1 MIRNEDLIFNFA
13 KRLQMKYMN
22 QMVRAI
28 SVFSILVFMSLRVG
42 AENVDTVRYRQVR
55 PAERVVSATSAVA
68 VNLAFTEVLKKT
80 VHEMRPDRSSCN
92 SFPSRHTSW
101 SFTASTVISHELY
114 DRSPWWCVG
123 SQALAS
129 AVGLQRVMSERH
141 FGSDVVAGATLGI
154 ASTELAYW
162 IVGRLFGGRPYA
174 SRSYNDFR
182 TGLSLITEAQY
193 NLDGDMCT
201 GFGSAVRFQLPFT
214 SQWGAVASM
223 RVSSAPV
230 KTSDGRYRPLD
241 AVGATVGMMGHFVLP
256 DDCLALEP
264 VVEAGGAAMKSTAG
278 FGHSRYCFEAG
289 CALGLSWRLTEN
301 FAFRAEAGY
310 RLRTLPRAVS
320 AITAGVSSVAF
331 F

>member
-1 MIRNEDLIFNFA
+1 
-13 KRLQMKYMN
+13 MKYKYKMTRI
-22 QMVRAI
+22 QTVIFA
-28 SVFSILVFMSLRVG
+28 LVITALSAG
-42 AENVDTVRYRQVR
+42 AENTDTIAHRNRL
-55 PAERVVSATSAVA
+55 PAERAVSAASAVA
-68 VNLAFTEVLKKT
+68 VNMAFTEILKSS
-80 VHEMRPDRSSCN
+80 VHEMRPDRSSDN

-101 SFTASTVISHELY
+101 AFTASTAISHELY

-141 FGSDVVAGATLGI
+141 FGSDVVAGAALGI

-182 TGLSLITEAQY
+182 AGLSLITEAQY

-241 AVGATVGMMGHFVLP
+241 AVGATVGVMGHFVCRRIVLP
-256 DDCLALEP
+256 
-264 VVEAGGAAMKSTAG
+264 
-278 FGHSRYCFEAG
+278 
-289 CALGLSWRLTEN
+289 LSQLWKPEEL
-301 FAFRAEAGY
+301 
-310 RLRTLPRAVS
+310 L
-320 AITAGVSSVAF
+320 
-331 F
+331 

>member
-1 MIRNEDLIFNFA
+1 MTRI
-13 KRLQMKYMN
+13 QT
-22 QMVRAI
+22 VI
-28 SVFSILVFMSLRVG
+28 SALVITALSVG
-42 AENVDTVRYRQVR
+42 AENADTIACRNRL
-55 PAERVVSATSAVA
+55 PAERAVSAVSAVA
-68 VNLAFTEVLKKT
+68 VNMAFTEILKSS
-80 VHEMRPDRSSCN
+80 VHEMRPDRSSDN

-101 SFTASTVISHELY
+101 AFMASTAISHELY
-114 DRSPWWCVG
+114 DHSPWWCVG

-141 FGSDVVAGATLGI
+141 FGSDVIAGAALGI

-162 IVGRLFGGRPYA
+162 IVGRLFGGRPYG
-174 SRSYNDFR
+174 RRPYNDFR
-182 TGLSLITEAQY
+182 AGLSLITEAQY

-201 GFGSAVRFQLPFT
+201 GFGSTVRFQLPFT

-230 KTSDGRYRPLD
+230 KTSDGRFRPLD

-256 DDCLALEP
+256 EDCLALEP
-264 VVEAGGAAMKSTAG
+264 VVEAGGAVMTRTAG
-278 FGHSRYCFEAG
+278 FGHSLYGFEAG

>member
-1 MIRNEDLIFNFA
+1 MTRIQTAFFA
-13 KRLQMKYMN
+13 
-22 QMVRAI
+22 
-28 SVFSILVFMSLRVG
+28 LVITVLSAG
-42 AENVDTVRYRQVR
+42 AENADTIAHLNRLH
-55 PAERVVSATSAVA
+55 AERAVSAASAVA
-68 VNLAFTEVLKKT
+68 VNMAFTEILKSS
-80 VHEMRPDRSSCN
+80 VHEMRPDRSSDN

-101 SFTASTVISHELY
+101 AFMASTAISHELY
-114 DRSPWWCVG
+114 DHLPWWCVG

-141 FGSDVVAGATLGI
+141 FGSDVVAGAALGI
-154 ASTELAYW
+154 ASTQLAYW

-182 TGLSLITEAQY
+182 AGLSLITEAQY

-223 RVSSAPV
+223 RVSSTPV
-230 KTSDGRYRPLD
+230 KTSDGRFRPLD

-256 DDCLALEP
+256 EDCLALEP
-264 VVEAGGAAMKSTAG
+264 VVEAGGTVMTRTAG
-278 FGHSRYCFEAG
+278 FGHSRYGFEAG
-289 CALGLSWRLTEN
+289 CALGLSWRLIEN
-301 FAFRAEAGY
+301 FAFRGEAGY

-320 AITAGVSSVAF
+320 AFTAGVSSVAF